1 MIKRFVLIVGV
12 VLTMGIYSG
21 AFDLTSGEELKTLD
35 IVVNLKNVSDN
46 IGTYE
51 VVVTAYGDD
60 IISKSRIINT
70 STQTC
75 PEDMESLCY
84 SKAGTFSFPSK
95 SVPLGSKIQ
104 ACVKEPTTGIEAC
117 ADGTN
122 SIKNAPE
129 TIWVNLPVS

>member
-70 STQTC
+70 STQSRNIFIS
-75 PEDMESLCY
+75 E
-84 SKAGTFSFPSK
+84 
-95 SVPLGSKIQ
+95 
-104 ACVKEPTTGIEAC
+104 
-117 ADGTN
+117 
-122 SIKNAPE
+122 
-129 TIWVNLPVS
+129 